1 MTFIMNFIIIPLM
14 CIVGIV
20 PSLYLLFAIPVV
32 LGYKIYRK
40 ARFGISLMN

>member
-20 PSLYLLFAIPVV
+20 PSIYLLFSIPAVI
-32 LGYKIYRK
+32 GFKIYRK
-40 ARFGISLMN
+40 ARFGITIWN